1 MLTLIGQGASG
12 GVYLAHD
19 RRLGRKVAVKLLHA
33 ALANDPV
40 FLRRFQSEA
49 KSAAALNSPYI
60 MAVYDWGE
68 SDGAPYL
75 VLELLAGGSLREHF
89 ARGVKFSLEQIVLM
103 GQQGA
108 SGLAYAHQREYVH
121 RDIKPANLLFDD
133 EGRLRIADFGLAKA
147 LSAAAMTEPEGV
159 LLGTARYAS
168 PEQGLKREVTARSD
182 IYSLGL
188 VLYECLTGGIP
199 FEGESPL
206 ELLMA
211 RVGVVVSAPTQAGP
225 LGPLLERCLSEK
237 VTDRPYAQELVSEL
251 ELLARRLDPPRP
263 IQPIQSGPY
272 LDVAGVRNLDA
283 VDLTQVLP
291 SKSEESTG
299 VFDIDSFAPMGMR
312 ARSVDLAPM
321 GAQDLSAT
329 IFDDEHATVAISQLV
344 HDGPVDGSTPPG
356 PPSDPVPEESAPRGR
371 RRGRTLAL
379 WSLVIVLLAIIGF
392 GGGLLYEKLTRATVP
407 SFLNLDLAQA
417 RALATKDQLGVTV
430 SSQVYSASVP
440 VGRVVLSTPHSGIIV
455 RKHSTIELVLSR
467 GHAPVKI
474 PSVQN
479 TPSASAAKR
488 LKALGFQVS
497 TQQSYSE
504 NVPSGD
510 VITLAPAPGYLEPFG
525 SSVSL
530 TVSKGPAPRPVPN
543 LVGDTEAQAK
553 AALSGLQLVAADTLA
568 YSNTVPQGQVIS
580 QATAPQTLVA
590 RGSTVN
596 FVVSQ
601 GPHYV
606 AVPNIASDTLAQAE
620 AALSAVGLVADPQPV
635 VPGATTVAYFTPA
648 ASTQVLYGST
658 VTLYLIP

>member
-1 MLTLIGQGASG
+1 
-12 GVYLAHD
+12 VYLAHD

-49 KSAAALNSPYI
+49 KSAAALSSPYI

-68 SDGAPYL
+68 SGGVPYL

-89 ARGVKFSLEQIVLM
+89 ARGVKFSLEQVVLM

-108 SGLAYAHQREYVH
+108 SGLAYAHQRHYVH

-133 EGRLRIADFGLAKA
+133 DGRLRIADFGLAKA

-188 VLYECLTGGIP
+188 VMYECLTGNIP

-211 RVGVVVSAPTQAGP
+211 RVGVRVQAPEQAGV

-237 VTDRPYAQELVSEL
+237 VSDRPVAQELVSEL

-272 LDVAGVRNLDA
+272 LELPGAGGRDGI
-283 VDLTQVLP
+283 DLTQILP
-291 SKSEESTG
+291 SKAEESTG
-299 VFDIDSFAPMGMR
+299 VFDIDSFAPMGVG
-312 ARSVDLAPM
+312 ARSTEFAPM
-321 GAQDLSAT
+321 GAQDLTAT
-329 IFDDEHATVAISQLV
+329 IFDDERATVAISHLADETSLV
-344 HDGPVDGSTPPG
+344 GS
-356 PPSDPVPEESAPRGR
+356 PPSGGNGTLPPVTPAPKRSGRGR
-371 RRGRTLAL
+371 KIGL
-379 WSLVIVLLAIIGF
+379 WSLLIVLLAVLGF
-392 GGGLLYEKLTRATVP
+392 GGGLVYEKLTRATVP

-417 RALATKDQLGVTV
+417 RALASKDQLDVTV
-430 SSQVYSASVP
+430 SNQVYSATVP
-440 VGRVVLSTPHSGIIV
+440 SGRVVLSTPRSGIVV
-455 RKHSTIELVLSR
+455 RKHSTVDLVLSR
-467 GHAPVKI
+467 GHAPVTI
-474 PSVQN
+474 PAVQN
-479 TPSASAAKR
+479 SPSASAVKR
-488 LKALGFQVS
+488 LKDLGFKVT

-504 NVPSGD
+504 NVASGN

-530 TVSKGPAPRPVPN
+530 TISKGPAPRPVPN

-553 AALSGLQLVAADTLA
+553 AALSTLQLVAAETLA

-580 QATAPQTLVA
+580 QATAPQTLVL

-596 FVVSQ
+596 FVLSQ

-606 AVPNIASDTLAQAE
+606 QVPNVASDTLAQAK

-635 VPGATTVAYFTPA
+635 VPGANTVAYFTPA